1 MKVVLNENVKGLG
14 KKLDIVNVSEG
25 YARNFLFP
33 KKLAVAADNKS
44 VSEATTKKEA
54 IQFKKDTDKEN
65 ALKIKSEIEKIV
77 ISFKLKAADN
87 GKLFGSVTSK
97 EISEELNKVSGI
109 DIDKKKIILEDAVK
123 ATGTYTAKVKLY
135 EGVIANLKIK
145 VDNI

>member
-33 KKLAVAADNKS
+33 KKLAVAADNKA

-54 IQFKKDTDKEN
+54 IKFKKDTDREN
-65 ALKIKSEIEKIV
+65 ALNVKNEIEKIV
-77 ISFKLKAADN
+77 VTFKLKTAEN

-97 EISEELNKVSGI
+97 EISEELKNTSGI
-109 DIDKKKIILEDAVK
+109 EIDKKKIMLEDAVK
-123 ATGTYTAKVKLY
+123 TTGTYTAKVKLY
-135 EGVIANLKIK
+135 EGVIANLKVK
-145 VDNI
+145 VDSI

>member
-33 KKLAVAADNKS
+33 KKLAVAADNKA

-54 IQFKKDTDKEN
+54 IKFKKDTDREN
-65 ALKIKSEIEKIV
+65 ALNLKSKIEKIV
-77 ISFKLKAADN
+77 VAFKLKTAEN

-97 EISEELNKVSGI
+97 EISEELKKISGI
-109 DIDKKKIILEDAVK
+109 EIDKKKIMLEDAVK
-123 ATGTYTAKVKLY
+123 TTGAYTAKVKLY
-135 EGVIANLKIK
+135 EGVIANLKVK
-145 VDNI
+145 VDSI

>member
-33 KKLAVAADNKS
+33 KKLAVAADNKA

-54 IQFKKDTDKEN
+54 IKFKKDTDREN
-65 ALKIKSEIEKIV
+65 ALNIKSEIEKIV
-77 ISFKLKAADN
+77 VTFKLKTAEN

-97 EISEELNKVSGI
+97 EISEELKKTSGI
-109 DIDKKKIILEDAVK
+109 EIDKKKIMLEDAVK
-123 ATGTYTAKVKLY
+123 TTGTYTAKVKLY
-135 EGVIANLKIK
+135 EGVIADLKVK
-145 VDNI
+145 VDSI

>member
-54 IQFKKDTDKEN
+54 IQFKKDTDREN
-65 ALKIKSEIEKIV
+65 AQNIKGEIEKVIV
-77 ISFKLKAADN
+77 SFKLKTAEN

-97 EISEELNKVSGI
+97 EISEELKKTSGI
-109 DIDKKKIILEDAVK
+109 EVDKKKIILEDAVK
-123 ATGTYTAKVKLY
+123 STGTYTAKVKLY
-135 EGVIANLKIK
+135 EGVIANLKVK
-145 VDNI
+145 VDSI

>member
-54 IQFKKDTDKEN
+54 IQFKKDTDREN
-65 ALKIKSEIEKIV
+65 AQKLKAEIEKV
-77 ISFKLKAADN
+77 TVNFKLKTAEN

-97 EISEELNKVSGI
+97 EISEELKKTSGI
-109 DIDKKKIILEDAVK
+109 EVDKKKIILEDAVK
-123 ATGTYTAKVKLY
+123 STGTYTAKVKLY
-135 EGVIANLKIK
+135 EGVIANLKVK
-145 VDNI
+145 VDSI

>member
-54 IQFKKDTDKEN
+54 IQFKKDTDREN
-65 ALKIKSEIEKIV
+65 AQNLKIEIEKV
-77 ISFKLKAADN
+77 VVSFKLKAADN

-97 EISEELNKVSGI
+97 EISEELKQTSGI
-109 DIDKKKIILEDAVK
+109 EVDKKKIILEDAVK
-123 ATGTYTAKVKLY
+123 TTGIYTAKVKLY

>member
-1 MKVVLNENVKGLG
+1 MKVVLNDNVKGLG

-54 IQFKKDTDKEN
+54 IQFKKDTDREN
-65 ALKIKSEIEKIV
+65 ALNLKAEIEKV
-77 ISFKLKAADN
+77 TVNFKLKTAEN

-97 EISEELNKVSGI
+97 EISEELKKTSGI
-109 DIDKKKIILEDAVK
+109 EVDKKKIILEDAVK
-123 ATGTYTAKVKLY
+123 STGTYTAKVKLY
-135 EGVIANLKIK
+135 EGVIANLKVK
-145 VDNI
+145 VDSI